1 MANAMTPVGGTGR
14 YDPQIQKLLA
24 DIENYG
30 KFDYAGEGSYK
41 QILDNLLGYGDF
53 GYSKQAD
60 YDKILQQVVNPEAFA
75 YDPTTDPTW
84 SSYKK
89 IYRREGDRAAENA
102 MTRASVATGGV
113 PSSYA
118 VAAAQQAQNQYNAQM
133 ADMLPAL
140 RQNAYQ
146 EYLNNY
152 DRAVTGLSALT
163 ADRSDEHARWQE
175 GYSKLQ
181 SDLAALEADRSHQYG
196 KWQDGYNMLNTSL
209 GNYSAINESAMAQ
222 QQEAYNR
229 LLTLITTTGY
239 APSAAD
245 LASAGMSTEEAA
257 AWVNYYNAQNAP
269 KIRVGSPTPQPDSK
283 PDDKPEGWTPETL
296 AAAAKYE
303 VDRILPNILTEADM
317 GPIGM
322 NRGYY
327 KNYVENQIEK
337 YINQIA
343 DPELR
348 EEVGVQLC
356 IKYGIV

>member
-102 MTRASVATGGV
+102 MVRAATATGGV

-209 GNYSAINESAMAQ
+209 GNYSAMTETDRAQ

-245 LASAGMSTEEAA
+245 LAAAGMSTEEAA

-269 KIRVGSPTPQPDSK
+269 KVRS
-283 PDDKPEGWTPETL
+283 
-296 AAAAKYE
+296 
-303 VDRILPNILTEADM
+303 
-317 GPIGM
+317 
-322 NRGYY
+322 
-327 KNYVENQIEK
+327 
-337 YINQIA
+337 
-343 DPELR
+343 
-348 EEVGVQLC
+348 VQAQAN
-356 IKYGIV
+356 G